1 MYKFIQL
8 QYRLHRITEKQV
20 RAMVPQYLTAEQ
32 AEAIINGPDA

>member
-8 QYRLHRITEKQV
+8 QYRLHRITEEQV

-32 AEAIINGPDA
+32 A